1 MLLVQGKTPVI
12 HIYSQDVVHVTP
24 CDSMWPAMYSKLFQ
38 FLLTNATAIF
48 SSVTGQENVQLAT
61 HTYYMHDQIST
72 TTDQTWYQ
80 VFCHQLCIN

>member
-1 MLLVQGKTPVI
+1 M
-12 HIYSQDVVHVTP
+12 YSQP
-24 CDSMWPAMYSKLFQ
+24 FQ

-72 TTDQTWYQ
+72 TTDQT
-80 VFCHQLCIN
+80 

>member
-1 MLLVQGKTPVI
+1 MYNLSTLDAARVRKDTKLSTFTP
-12 HIYSQDVVHVTP
+12 QDVVHVTP
-24 CDSMWPAMYSKLFQ
+24 CDSMWPAMYSQPFQ

-72 TTDQTWYQ
+72 TTDQTW
-80 VFCHQLCIN
+80 